1 MSYINTRLDRDAI
14 RETIARNGR
23 VQIRDFFEPHVVEAL
38 AGALD
43 GIDWRILY
51 RDETGDRKLAAEEL
65 SALTPDAKAGLTSGI
80 HHLAER
86 EFQFLFHSH
95 SMVDNAKRG
104 EADILTRFVR
114 WMADEEFL
122 SVMRS
127 LSGMPDINRVYA
139 QATLYTRGSFLLLHT
154 DETAAERRRIAY
166 VINLTRRWSPDWGG
180 LLHFADDDG
189 NVTDTFFPHFNSLS
203 LFTVPQKHF
212 VSYVAPY
219 AQGMRSAVTGWLIA
233 APAPAG

>member
-1 MSYINTRLDRDAI
+1 MSYINPRLDRDAI
-14 RETIARNGR
+14 RETLARCGR
-23 VQIRDFFEPHVVEAL
+23 VQIRDFFEPLVVEAL

-43 GIDWRILY
+43 AIDWRLLY
-51 RDETGDRKLAAEEL
+51 RDETGDRKLTGDEL
-65 SALTPDAKAGLTSGI
+65 RGFSPAAKASLTAGI
-80 HHLAER
+80 HQLAER
-86 EFQFLFHSH
+86 EYQYLFHSH

-114 WMADEEFL
+114 WMADDQFMTA
-122 SVMRS
+122 MRD
-127 LSGMPDINRVYA
+127 LSGIQDINRVYA

-154 DETAAERRRIAY
+154 DETVAERRRIAY

-180 LLHFADDDG
+180 LLHFADEAG

-203 LFTVPQKHF
+203 LFTVPQRHF

-233 APAPAG
+233 A